1 MKKLISLLLTG
12 LMAFSAVSA
21 GAVSASA
28 ATTDNE
34 PAAVSF
40 SAGNDIVFDNSQ
52 AQWPKVYLYSWGMG
66 YFGDFVEMTSTGNDL
81 YTAVAPVNVEAGTE
95 CFLFTS
101 TTDWSGKQTPN
112 IVTEADKNTYKPIV
126 DEAGNVTSVEQ
137 SKTASSTAPKVV
149 ATPNSKSFSGSLE
162 VNLYAFNTTDAT
174 YTVNADVDE
183 AEPLI
188 GSETLTLTTTSEIN
202 IYIGGVLAKTYTYDC
217 VTVANAVINVTP
229 KYADGTAYTGDL
241 YVYTFGGDRVGAEF
255 NPMESKADGTY
266 TYTINGSAQVIFTTT
281 NDWATAT
288 KFIISDAEGVLDNQE
303 PLVTSG
309 TTTYTLTLPVASPAA
324 PTEPAE

>member
-1 MKKLISLLLTG
+1 MKKLISFLLTG

-52 AQWPKVYLYSWGMG
+52 TQWPKVYLYSWGMG

-137 SKTASSTAPKVV
+137 SKTASSTTPKVV
-149 ATPNSKSFSGSLE
+149 ATPNSKSFSGSLD
-162 VNLYAFNTTDAT
+162 VNLYAFNTEDAT
-174 YTVNADVDE
+174 YTVNNGTADILD
-183 AEPLI
+183 AK
-188 GSETLTLTTTSEIN
+188 ETLTLTTTSVVK
-202 IYIGGVLAKTYTYDC
+202 IYIDGALSKTYTYDC
-217 VTVANAVINVTP
+217 VTVADAVINVTP
-229 KYADGTAYTGDL
+229 KYLDGVAYTGDL

-255 NPMESKADGTY
+255 NPMVQNADGTY

-309 TTTYTLTLPVASPAA
+309 TTAYTLTLPVASPAA

>member
-1 MKKLISLLLTG
+1 
-12 LMAFSAVSA
+12 MAFSAVSA

-52 AQWPKVYLYSWGMG
+52 TQWPKVYLYSWGMG

-126 DEAGNVTSVEQ
+126 DEDGNVTSVEQ

-149 ATPNSKSFSGSLE
+149 ATPNSKSFSGSLD

-174 YTVNADVDE
+174 YTVNGEEDLLSGTV
-183 AEPLI
+183 
-188 GSETLTLTTTSEIN
+188 TLNLTDTTTIEIFVN
-202 IYIGGVLAKTYTYDC
+202 DVKVKTYTYTC
-217 VTVANAVINVTP
+217 VTVDDAVINVTP

-255 NPMESKADGTY
+255 NTMTKKENGTY
-266 TYTINGSAQVIFTTT
+266 TYRINGSAQVIFTTT
-281 NDWATAT
+281 NDWSTAT
-288 KFIISDAEGVLDNQE
+288 KFIIYDKNDVVLTNQE
-303 PLVTSG
+303 PLVNSG
-309 TTTYTLTLPVASPAA
+309 SEVEYHLTLPMAP
-324 PTEPAE
+324 PTEPVE